1 MKPVGMT
8 AYAAGVGGYE
18 IVRVEVTGWNWSR
31 RRVRTLLKRHA
42 RQQSE
47 PFVVGCLDGFFDER
61 GRIVKDPPQRLQRL
75 MASAGLA

>member
-18 IVRVEVTGWNWSR
+18 IVRVEAMGWNWSR
-31 RRVRTLLKRHA
+31 RRVKTLLKRHA

-47 PFVVGCLDGFFDER
+47 PFVVGCFAGFFDEH
-61 GRIVKDPPQRLQRL
+61 GRIVKDPPQRFLAL
-75 MASAGLA
+75 VGLA